1 LIDKK
6 THKKRICKK
15 QHKNTIMA
23 EVQQPIIIKKITVN
37 AAAHHGGAWKVAY
50 ADFVTAMMA
59 FFLLLW
65 LLAVSSDASL
75 QGIADYFTPTI
86 GLKDSKG
93 IGFEGGTTDE
103 LEEGTQRNTK
113 SRPNL
118 VNGQPP
124 QGVKPLDPKK
134 KVVID
139 SPDGESQ
146 LFEKSATAIEQAVK
160 KDASLKDLGEN
171 LRMEQTP
178 EGLKIQILDT
188 EKDPMFMAGSVDLTD
203 AGKRLIG
210 KVGEVIKG
218 MPNRLSITGH
228 TDGVRFVSKTGMS
241 NWELS
246 SERANAARRYL
257 SLQGMIEERMS
268 KVQGRADK
276 ELLFAADPKNPK
288 NRRIE
293 LLLLRGDYVNVPIE
307 DNPAGGLTPIQDQQN
322 DTLSFEDEAEARAA
336 DVEKSKAMPKAK
348 PYTPAI
354 SIPDKPIKEDLSGAK
369 DALQFTPH

>member
-1 LIDKK
+1 
-6 THKKRICKK
+6 
-15 QHKNTIMA
+15 MA
-23 EVQQPIIIKKITVN
+23 EVEQPIIIKKITIN
-37 AAAHHGGAWKVAY
+37 EAGHHGGAWKVAY

-65 LLAVSSDASL
+65 LLAVTSDASL

-93 IGFEGGTTDE
+93 IGFEGGQTDE
-103 LEEGTQRNTK
+103 LDDGTQRSAK

-134 KVVID
+134 KAVID

-146 LFEKSATAIEQAVK
+146 LFEKSAASVQQAVN

-178 EGLKIQILDT
+178 EGLKIQIMDT
-188 EKDPMFMAGSVDLTD
+188 EKDPMFNPGSTELTE

-210 KVGEVIKG
+210 KIGEVVKG

-228 TDGVRFVSKTGMS
+228 TDGVHFVSKTGVS

-246 SERANAARRYL
+246 TERANAARRYL
-257 SLQGMIEERMS
+257 ASTGMIEERMA

-276 ELLFAADPKNPK
+276 ELLYPGDPKNPK

-293 LLLLRGDYVNVPIE
+293 LLLLRGDYVNIPIE
-307 DNPAGGLTPIQDQQN
+307 ENPAGGLTPIQDQQS
-322 DTLSFEDEAEARAA
+322 DTLSFED
-336 DVEKSKAMPKAK
+336 KNKAK
-348 PYTPAI
+348 ALEKPKVEVKPKKPVI
-354 SIPDKPIKEDLSGAK
+354 SIPDTPIKEDIGGNK
-369 DALQFTPH
+369 DTLQFTPH

>member
-1 LIDKK
+1 
-6 THKKRICKK
+6 
-15 QHKNTIMA
+15 MA
-23 EVQQPIIIKKITVN
+23 EVEKPIIIKKITIN
-37 AAAHHGGAWKVAY
+37 EAGHHGGAWKVAY

-65 LLAVSSDASL
+65 LLATTSDASL

-93 IGFEGGTTDE
+93 IGFEGGVTDE
-103 LEEGTQRNTK
+103 LEEGTQRTAK

-118 VNGQPP
+118 INGQPP

-134 KVVID
+134 KAVID

-146 LFEKSATAIEQAVK
+146 LFEKSAAAVEQAVK
-160 KDASLKDLGEN
+160 KDAALKDMGEN

-188 EKDPMFMAGSVDLTD
+188 EKDPMFSAGSTELTE

-210 KVGEVIKG
+210 KIGEVIKG

-228 TDGVRFVSKTGMS
+228 TDGVHFVSKTGQS

-246 SERANAARRYL
+246 TERANAARRYL
-257 SLQGMIEERMS
+257 TSTGMIEERMA

-276 ELLFAADPKNPK
+276 ELLFPADPKNPK

-322 DTLSFEDEAEARAA
+322 DTLSFED
-336 DVEKSKAMPKAK
+336 KAK
-348 PYTPAI
+348 AKALEKPQAVAKPKVPAI
-354 SIPDKPIKEDLSGAK
+354 TIPDTPIKENMGRNNET
-369 DALQFTPH
+369 LQFTPH